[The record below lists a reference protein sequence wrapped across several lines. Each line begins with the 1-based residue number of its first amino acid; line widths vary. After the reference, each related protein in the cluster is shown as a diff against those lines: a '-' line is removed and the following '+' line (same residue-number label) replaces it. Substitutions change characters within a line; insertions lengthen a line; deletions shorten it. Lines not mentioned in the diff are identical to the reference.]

1 MVILMKDSTSLS
13 NFDMSKLSA
22 LKDAGGVNLIPM
34 TTILSILASDKELA
48 DEGRFFG
55 KYYELLPHINFI
67 KAADY
72 ACMNNYSFFCRFSNF
87 DSKLNELSDLY
98 PTAKKLSDVVKAA
111 IRNTTKFARARADER
126 GIDIPILYDSNTGI
140 EYADI
145 SVLDEFKNPQ
155 NRLESDILL
164 PTVKSS
170 KVKLSATFDRLDKAL
185 AEADVKF
192 DTRNHKLFYTDSI
205 TNERKVIDSF
215 SASEFSSFLRLV
227 FRTSTYFG
235 IKQMLQTSDEAKK
248 YVERMLSSEDFIA
261 NYAASNIIQFLDCY
275 VERGHFKPGIS
286 PQIPR
291 FYINRK
297 VYETVKSGKT
307 QTQCEEMDDLIAHLC
322 RYDEATIKA
331 FKSRFSTFL
340 MNDSDLK
347 SGYEVTANVLFG
359 ASGGNGKSLFVECL
373 QRAVGDENVG
383 TSTFSGFDNSN
394 YELPEMC
401 NSLIVVDGDIKD
413 AQLSGD
419 MSGAFKLFVFGQN
432 LSTRDIFHSASTF
445 RPCTMLVG
453 CTNHMLS
460 AADKSGGFARRFSI
474 FGQPQKLLTPT
485 SNRDTQWIDN
495 VKSDQAAQYLIELLV
510 LAHIKDME
518 SGHLVESSDAMTVA
532 NGLFAN
538 ANDSAQM
545 YVEEVGM
552 SEVILKPVRAV
563 KQQYESWCELNNVQ
577 PLKNKFQ
584 SSMSSKFNLVNASV
598 VKDKVNLDESDLML
612 NGFGPNIKMIR
623 CWKHNH
629 RLVNDKY
636 RARFE
641 ENASAVESIDLVKD
655 DKELVKLV
663 VDAILEDAKS
673 SLISKEEIVSLVSLV
688 FDFRENHPRLET
700 IMKAVI
706 NHFDETYLS
715 SETKVK
721 YLNKDV
727 LARLTRFAK
736 YDASLKHSLSKRLYG
751 VTVYDLSSKTD

>member
-1 MVILMKDSTSLS
+1 MKDDYMLS
-13 NFDMSKLSA
+13 NFDLSKLTA
-22 LKDAGGVNLIPM
+22 LKDAGGVNIYPM
-34 TTILSILASDKELA
+34 TIVLSILANDKELV

-55 KYYELLPHINFI
+55 KYYELLPHINFL

-72 ACMNNYSFFCRFSNF
+72 ACMNNYSFFCRFKNL
-87 DSKLNELSDLY
+87 DSKVNELSDLY
-98 PTAKKLSDVVKAA
+98 PTAKKLDDVVKAA
-111 IRNTTKFARARADER
+111 IRNTTKFARARAEER
-126 GIDIPILYDSNTGI
+126 GIEIPILYDSDTGI
-140 EYADI
+140 EYADL
-145 SVLDEFKNPQ
+145 SVLEEFKNPQ
-155 NRLESDILL
+155 NRLESDITL
-164 PTVKSS
+164 PSSKSS
-170 KVKLSATFDRLDKAL
+170 KSKLQETFDRLDSAL
-185 AEADVKF
+185 MEADVKF
-192 DTRNHKLFYTDSI
+192 DTRNLKLFYTDSI
-205 TNERKVIDSF
+205 TNERKVIDNF
-215 SASEFSSFLRLV
+215 NVTEFSSFLRLV

-235 IKQMLQTSDEAKK
+235 MKQMLTNNKEAKK
-248 YVERMLSSEDFIA
+248 YVEQMLKSDKFIA
-261 NYAASNIIQFLDCY
+261 NYASSNVIQFLDCY
-275 VERGHFKPGIS
+275 VEHGHFKPGIS

-307 QTQCEEMDDLIAHLC
+307 QTQCDEMDDLIAHLC
-322 RYDEATIKA
+322 RYDEATIES

-347 SGYEVTANVLFG
+347 SGYEVTANILFG

-394 YELPEMC
+394 YELPSMC

-413 AQLSGD
+413 AQLSGE
-419 MSGAFKLFVFGQN
+419 MSGAFKLFVFGQD
-432 LSTRDIFHSASTF
+432 LSTRDIFHGASTF

-485 SNRDTQWIDN
+485 SNRDAQWIES
-495 VKSDQAAQYLIELLV
+495 VKSDRAAQYLIELLA

-518 SGHLVESSDAMTVA
+518 SGHLVESSDSMTIA

-563 KQQYESWCELNNVQ
+563 KRQYEEWCEMNNVQ

-584 SSMSSKFNLVNASV
+584 SSMSSKFNLVNASI
-598 VKDKVNLDESDLML
+598 VKDKVNLDESDLMS

-629 RLVNDKY
+629 KLVNDKY

-641 ENASAVESIDLVKD
+641 ENSSVVESIDLVKD
-655 DKELVKLV
+655 DEELVKLIV
-663 VDAILEDAKS
+663 EAILEDVRS
-673 SLISKEEIVSLVSLV
+673 SLIAKEEIVSYVSLV
-688 FDFRENHPRLET
+688 FDFRENHPRLAT
-700 IMKAVI
+700 IMPAVLK
-706 NHFDETYLS
+706 HFNESYAS
-715 SETKVK
+715 SATKVK

-727 LARLTRFAK
+727 LNRLMKFAK
-736 YDASLKHSLSKRLYG
+736 YDASLKHSLSKRLYEI
-751 VTVYDLSSKTD
+751 TVYDLSSKKD

>member
-1 MVILMKDSTSLS
+1 MKDDYMLS
-13 NFDMSKLSA
+13 NFDLSKLTA
-22 LKDAGGVNLIPM
+22 LKDAGGVNIYPM
-34 TTILSILASDKELA
+34 TIVLSILANDKELV

-55 KYYELLPHINFI
+55 KYYELLPHINFL

-72 ACMNNYSFFCRFSNF
+72 ACMNNYSFFCRFKNL
-87 DSKLNELSDLY
+87 DSKVNELSDLY
-98 PTAKKLSDVVKAA
+98 PTAKKLDDVVKAA
-111 IRNTTKFARARADER
+111 IRNTTKFARARAEER
-126 GIDIPILYDSNTGI
+126 GIEIPILYDSDTGI
-140 EYADI
+140 EYADL
-145 SVLDEFKNPQ
+145 SVLEEFKNPQ
-155 NRLESDILL
+155 NRLESDITL
-164 PTVKSS
+164 PSSKSS
-170 KVKLSATFDRLDKAL
+170 KSKLQETFDRLDSAL
-185 AEADVKF
+185 MEADVKF
-192 DTRNHKLFYTDSI
+192 DTRNLKLFYTDSI
-205 TNERKVIDSF
+205 TNERKVIDNF
-215 SASEFSSFLRLV
+215 NVTEFSSFLRLV

-235 IKQMLQTSDEAKK
+235 MKQMLTNNKEAKK
-248 YVERMLSSEDFIA
+248 YVEQMLKSDKFIA
-261 NYAASNIIQFLDCY
+261 NYASSNVIQFLDCY
-275 VERGHFKPGIS
+275 VEHGHFKPGIS

-307 QTQCEEMDDLIAHLC
+307 QTQCDEMDDLIAHLC
-322 RYDEATIKA
+322 RYDEATIES

-347 SGYEVTANVLFG
+347 SGYEVTANILFG

-394 YELPEMC
+394 YELPSMC

-413 AQLSGD
+413 AQLSGE
-419 MSGAFKLFVFGQN
+419 MSGAFKLFVFGQD
-432 LSTRDIFHSASTF
+432 LSTRDIFHGASTF

-485 SNRDTQWIDN
+485 SNRDTQWIES
-495 VKSDQAAQYLIELLV
+495 VKSDRAAQYLIELLV

-518 SGHLVESSDAMTVA
+518 SGHLVESSDSMTVA

-552 SEVILKPVRAV
+552 SEVILKPVRSV
-563 KQQYESWCELNNVQ
+563 KRQYEEWCEMNNVQ

-584 SSMSSKFNLVNASV
+584 SSMSSKFNLVNASI
-598 VKDKVNLDESDLML
+598 VKDKVNLDESDLMS

-629 RLVNDKY
+629 KLVNDKY

-641 ENASAVESIDLVKD
+641 ENASVVESIDLVKD
-655 DKELVKLV
+655 DEELVKLIV
-663 VDAILEDAKS
+663 EAILEDVRS
-673 SLISKEEIVSLVSLV
+673 SLIAKEEIVSYVSLV
-688 FDFRENHPRLET
+688 FDFRENHPRLAT
-700 IMKAVI
+700 IMPAVLK
-706 NHFDETYLS
+706 HFNESYAS
-715 SETKVK
+715 SATKVK

-727 LARLTRFAK
+727 LNRLMKFAK
-736 YDASLKHSLSKRLYG
+736 YDASLKHSLSKRLYEI
-751 VTVYDLSSKTD
+751 TVYDLSSKKD

>member
-1 MVILMKDSTSLS
+1 MKDDYMLS
-13 NFDMSKLSA
+13 NFDLSKLTA
-22 LKDAGGVNLIPM
+22 LKDAGGVNIYPM
-34 TTILSILASDKELA
+34 TIVLSILANDKELV

-55 KYYELLPHINFI
+55 KYYELLPHINFL

-72 ACMNNYSFFCRFSNF
+72 VCMNNYSFFCRFKNL
-87 DSKLNELSDLY
+87 DSKVNELSDLY
-98 PTAKKLSDVVKAA
+98 PTAKKLDDVVKAA
-111 IRNTTKFARARADER
+111 IRNTTKFARARAEER
-126 GIDIPILYDSNTGI
+126 GIEIPILYDSDTGI
-140 EYADI
+140 EYADL
-145 SVLDEFKNPQ
+145 SVLEEFKNPQ
-155 NRLESDILL
+155 NRLESDITL
-164 PTVKSS
+164 PSSKSS
-170 KVKLSATFDRLDKAL
+170 KSKLQETFDRLDSAL
-185 AEADVKF
+185 MEADVKF
-192 DTRNHKLFYTDSI
+192 DTRNLKLFYTDSI
-205 TNERKVIDSF
+205 TNERKVIDNF
-215 SASEFSSFLRLV
+215 NVTEFSSFLRLV

-235 IKQMLQTSDEAKK
+235 MKQMLTNNKEAKK
-248 YVERMLSSEDFIA
+248 YVEQMLKSDKFIA
-261 NYAASNIIQFLDCY
+261 NYASSNVIQFLDCY
-275 VERGHFKPGIS
+275 VEHGHFKPGIS

-307 QTQCEEMDDLIAHLC
+307 QTQCDEMDDLIAHLC
-322 RYDEATIKA
+322 RYDEATIES

-347 SGYEVTANVLFG
+347 SGYEVTANILFG

-394 YELPEMC
+394 YELPSMC

-413 AQLSGD
+413 AQLSGE
-419 MSGAFKLFVFGQN
+419 MSGAFKLFVFGQD
-432 LSTRDIFHSASTF
+432 LSTRDIFHGASTF

-485 SNRDTQWIDN
+485 SNRDTQWIES
-495 VKSDQAAQYLIELLV
+495 VKSDRAAQYLIELLV

-518 SGHLVESSDAMTVA
+518 SGHLVESSDSMTVA

-552 SEVILKPVRAV
+552 SEVILKPVRSV
-563 KQQYESWCELNNVQ
+563 KRQYEEWCEMNNVQ

-584 SSMSSKFNLVNASV
+584 SSMSSKFNLVNASI
-598 VKDKVNLDESDLML
+598 VKDKVNLDESDLMS

-629 RLVNDKY
+629 KLVNDKY

-641 ENASAVESIDLVKD
+641 ENASVVESIDLVKD
-655 DKELVKLV
+655 DEELVKLIV
-663 VDAILEDAKS
+663 EAILEDVRS
-673 SLISKEEIVSLVSLV
+673 SLIAKEEIVSYVSLV
-688 FDFRENHPRLET
+688 FDFRENHPRLAT
-700 IMKAVI
+700 IMPAVLK
-706 NHFDETYLS
+706 HFNESYAS
-715 SETKVK
+715 SATKVK

-727 LARLTRFAK
+727 LNRLMKFAK
-736 YDASLKHSLSKRLYG
+736 YDASLKHSLSKRLYEI
-751 VTVYDLSSKTD
+751 TVYDLSSKKD

>member
-1 MVILMKDSTSLS
+1 MKDDYMLS
-13 NFDMSKLSA
+13 NFDLSKLTA
-22 LKDAGGVNLIPM
+22 LKDAGGVNIYPM
-34 TTILSILASDKELA
+34 TIVLSILANDKDLA

-55 KYYELLPHINFI
+55 KYYELLPHINFL

-72 ACMNNYSFFCRFSNF
+72 ACMNNYSFFCRFKNL
-87 DSKLNELSDLY
+87 DSKVNELSDLY
-98 PTAKKLSDVVKAA
+98 PTAKKLDDVVKAA
-111 IRNTTKFARARADER
+111 IRNTTKFARARAEER
-126 GIDIPILYDSNTGI
+126 GIEIPILYDSDTGI
-140 EYADI
+140 EYADL
-145 SVLDEFKNPQ
+145 SVLEEFKNPQ
-155 NRLESDILL
+155 NRLESDITL
-164 PTVKSS
+164 PSSKSS
-170 KVKLSATFDRLDKAL
+170 KSKLQETFDRLDSAL
-185 AEADVKF
+185 MEADVKF
-192 DTRNHKLFYTDSI
+192 DTRNLKLFYTDSI
-205 TNERKVIDSF
+205 TNERKVIDNF
-215 SASEFSSFLRLV
+215 NVTEFSSFLRLV

-235 IKQMLQTSDEAKK
+235 MKQMLTNNKEAKK
-248 YVERMLSSEDFIA
+248 YVEQMLKSDKFIA
-261 NYAASNIIQFLDCY
+261 NYASSNVIQFLDCY
-275 VERGHFKPGIS
+275 VEHGHFKPGIS

-307 QTQCEEMDDLIAHLC
+307 QTQCGEMDDLIAHLC
-322 RYDEATIKA
+322 RYDEATIES

-347 SGYEVTANVLFG
+347 SGYEVTANILFG

-394 YELPEMC
+394 YELPSMC

-413 AQLSGD
+413 AQLSGE
-419 MSGAFKLFVFGQN
+419 MSGAFKLFVFGQD
-432 LSTRDIFHSASTF
+432 LSTRDIFHGASTF

-485 SNRDTQWIDN
+485 SNRDTQWIES
-495 VKSDQAAQYLIELLV
+495 VKSDRAAQYLIELLV

-518 SGHLVESSDAMTVA
+518 SGHLVESSDSMTVA

-563 KQQYESWCELNNVQ
+563 KRQYEEWCEMNNVQ

-584 SSMSSKFNLVNASV
+584 SSMSSKFNLVNASI
-598 VKDKVNLDESDLML
+598 VKDKVNLDESDLMS

-629 RLVNDKY
+629 KLVNDKY

-641 ENASAVESIDLVKD
+641 ENASVVESIDLVKD
-655 DKELVKLV
+655 DEELVKLIV
-663 VDAILEDAKS
+663 EAILEDVRS
-673 SLISKEEIVSLVSLV
+673 SLIAKEEIVSYVSLV
-688 FDFRENHPRLET
+688 FDFRENHPRLAT
-700 IMKAVI
+700 IMPAVLK
-706 NHFDETYLS
+706 HFNESYAS
-715 SETKVK
+715 SATKVK

-727 LARLTRFAK
+727 LNRLMKFAK
-736 YDASLKHSLSKRLYG
+736 YDASLKHSLSKRLYEI
-751 VTVYDLSSKTD
+751 TVYDLSSKKD

>member
-1 MVILMKDSTSLS
+1 MKDDYMLS
-13 NFDMSKLSA
+13 NFDLSKLTA
-22 LKDAGGVNLIPM
+22 LKDAGGVNIYPM
-34 TTILSILASDKELA
+34 TIVLSILANDKDLA

-55 KYYELLPHINFI
+55 KYYELLPHINFL

-72 ACMNNYSFFCRFSNF
+72 ACMNNYSFFCRFKNL
-87 DSKLNELSDLY
+87 DSKVNELSDLY
-98 PTAKKLSDVVKAA
+98 PTAKKLDDVVKAA
-111 IRNTTKFARARADER
+111 IRNTTKFARARAEER
-126 GIDIPILYDSNTGI
+126 GIEIPILYDSDTGI
-140 EYADI
+140 EYADL
-145 SVLDEFKNPQ
+145 SVLEEFKNPQ
-155 NRLESDILL
+155 NRLESDITL
-164 PTVKSS
+164 PSSKSS
-170 KVKLSATFDRLDKAL
+170 KSKLQETFDRLDSAL
-185 AEADVKF
+185 MEADVKF
-192 DTRNHKLFYTDSI
+192 DTRNLKLFYTDSI
-205 TNERKVIDSF
+205 TNERKVIDNF
-215 SASEFSSFLRLV
+215 NVTEFSSFLRLV

-235 IKQMLQTSDEAKK
+235 MKQMLTNNKEAKK
-248 YVERMLSSEDFIA
+248 YVEQMLKSDKFIA
-261 NYAASNIIQFLDCY
+261 NYASSNVIQFLDCY
-275 VERGHFKPGIS
+275 VEHGHFKPGIS

-307 QTQCEEMDDLIAHLC
+307 QTQCDEMDDLIAHLC
-322 RYDEATIKA
+322 RYDEATIKS

-347 SGYEVTANVLFG
+347 SGYEVTANILFG

-394 YELPEMC
+394 YELPAMC

-413 AQLSGD
+413 AQLSGE
-419 MSGAFKLFVFGQN
+419 MSGAFKLFVFGQD
-432 LSTRDIFHSASTF
+432 LSTRDIFHGASTF

-485 SNRDTQWIDN
+485 SNRDTQWIES
-495 VKSDQAAQYLIELLV
+495 VKSDRAAQYLIELLV

-518 SGHLVESSDAMTVA
+518 SGHLVESSDSMTVA

-552 SEVILKPVRAV
+552 SEVILKPVRSV
-563 KQQYESWCELNNVQ
+563 KRQYEEWCEMNNVQ

-584 SSMSSKFNLVNASV
+584 SSMSSKFNLVNASI
-598 VKDKVNLDESDLML
+598 VKDKVNLDESDLMS

-629 RLVNDKY
+629 KLVNDKY

-641 ENASAVESIDLVKD
+641 ENASIVESIDLVKD
-655 DKELVKLV
+655 DEELVKLIV
-663 VDAILEDAKS
+663 EAILEDVRS
-673 SLISKEEIVSLVSLV
+673 SLIAREEIVSYVSLV
-688 FDFRENHPRLET
+688 FDFRENHPRLAT
-700 IMKAVI
+700 ILPAVLKRF
-706 NHFDETYLS
+706 NESYAS
-715 SETKVK
+715 SATKVK
-721 YLNKDV
+721 YLNKD
-727 LARLTRFAK
+727 LLNRLMKFAK
-736 YDASLKHSLSKRLYG
+736 YDASLKHSLSKRLYEI
-751 VTVYDLSSKTD
+751 TVYDLSSKKD

>member
-1 MVILMKDSTSLS
+1 MKDDYMLS
-13 NFDMSKLSA
+13 NFDLSKLTA
-22 LKDAGGVNLIPM
+22 LKDAGGVNIYPM
-34 TTILSILASDKELA
+34 TIVLSILANDKELV

-55 KYYELLPHINFI
+55 KYYELLPHINFL

-72 ACMNNYSFFCRFSNF
+72 VCMNNYSFFCRFKNL
-87 DSKLNELSDLY
+87 DSKVNELSDLY
-98 PTAKKLSDVVKAA
+98 PTAKKLDDVVKAA
-111 IRNTTKFARARADER
+111 IRNTTKFARARAEER
-126 GIDIPILYDSNTGI
+126 GIEIPILYDSDTGI
-140 EYADI
+140 EYADL
-145 SVLDEFKNPQ
+145 SVLEEFKNPQ
-155 NRLESDILL
+155 NRLESDITL
-164 PTVKSS
+164 PSSKSS
-170 KVKLSATFDRLDKAL
+170 KSKLQETFDRLDSAL
-185 AEADVKF
+185 MEADVKF
-192 DTRNHKLFYTDSI
+192 DTRNLKLFYTDSI
-205 TNERKVIDSF
+205 TNERKVIDNF
-215 SASEFSSFLRLV
+215 NVTEFSSFLRLV

-235 IKQMLQTSDEAKK
+235 MKQMLTNNKEAKK
-248 YVERMLSSEDFIA
+248 YVEQMLKSDKFIA
-261 NYAASNIIQFLDCY
+261 NYASSNVIQFLDCY
-275 VERGHFKPGIS
+275 VEHGHFKPGIS

-307 QTQCEEMDDLIAHLC
+307 QTQCDEMDDLIAHLC
-322 RYDEATIKA
+322 RYDEATIES

-347 SGYEVTANVLFG
+347 SGYEVTANILFG

-394 YELPEMC
+394 YELPSMC
-401 NSLIVVDGDIKD
+401 NSLIIVDGDIKD
-413 AQLSGD
+413 AQLSGE
-419 MSGAFKLFVFGQN
+419 MSGAFKLFVFGQD
-432 LSTRDIFHSASTF
+432 LSTRDIFHGASTF

-485 SNRDTQWIDN
+485 SNRDTQWIES
-495 VKSDQAAQYLIELLV
+495 VKSDRAAQYLIELLV

-518 SGHLVESSDAMTVA
+518 SGHLVESSDSMTVA

-552 SEVILKPVRAV
+552 SEVILKPVRSV
-563 KQQYESWCELNNVQ
+563 KRQYEEWCEMNNVQ

-584 SSMSSKFNLVNASV
+584 SSMSSKFNLVNASI
-598 VKDKVNLDESDLML
+598 VKDKVNLDESDLMS

-629 RLVNDKY
+629 KLVNDKY
-636 RARFE
+636 RTRFE
-641 ENASAVESIDLVKD
+641 KNASVVESIDLVKD
-655 DKELVKLV
+655 DEELVKLIV
-663 VDAILEDAKS
+663 EAILEDVRS
-673 SLISKEEIVSLVSLV
+673 SLIAKEEIVSYVSLV
-688 FDFRENHPRLET
+688 FDFRENHPRLAT
-700 IMKAVI
+700 IMPAVLK
-706 NHFDETYLS
+706 HFNESYAS
-715 SETKVK
+715 STTKVK

-727 LARLTRFAK
+727 LNRLMKFAK
-736 YDASLKHSLSKRLYG
+736 YDASLKHSLSKRLHEI
-751 VTVYDLSSKTD
+751 TVYDLSSKKD

>member
-1 MVILMKDSTSLS
+1 MKDDYMLS
-13 NFDMSKLSA
+13 NFDLSKLTA
-22 LKDAGGVNLIPM
+22 LKDAGGVNIYPM
-34 TTILSILASDKELA
+34 TIVLSILANDKDLA

-55 KYYELLPHINFI
+55 KYYELLPHINFL

-72 ACMNNYSFFCRFSNF
+72 ACMNNYSFFCRFKNL
-87 DSKLNELSDLY
+87 DSKVNELSDLY
-98 PTAKKLSDVVKAA
+98 PTAKKLDDVVKAA
-111 IRNTTKFARARADER
+111 IRNTTKFARARAEER
-126 GIDIPILYDSNTGI
+126 GIEIPILYDSDTGI
-140 EYADI
+140 EYADL
-145 SVLDEFKNPQ
+145 SVLEEFKNPQ
-155 NRLESDILL
+155 NRLESDITL
-164 PTVKSS
+164 PSSKSS
-170 KVKLSATFDRLDKAL
+170 KSKLQETFDRLDSAL
-185 AEADVKF
+185 MEADVKF
-192 DTRNHKLFYTDSI
+192 DTRNLKLFYTDSI
-205 TNERKVIDSF
+205 TNERKVIDNF
-215 SASEFSSFLRLV
+215 NVTEFSSFLRLV

-235 IKQMLQTSDEAKK
+235 MKQMLTNNKEAKK
-248 YVERMLSSEDFIA
+248 YVEQMLKSDKFIA
-261 NYAASNIIQFLDCY
+261 NYASSNVIQFLDCY
-275 VERGHFKPGIS
+275 VEHGHFKPGIS
-286 PQIPR
+286 SQIPR

-307 QTQCEEMDDLIAHLC
+307 QTQCDEMDDLIAHLC
-322 RYDEATIKA
+322 RYDEATIKS

-347 SGYEVTANVLFG
+347 SGYEVTANILFG

-394 YELPEMC
+394 YELPAMC

-413 AQLSGD
+413 AQLSGE
-419 MSGAFKLFVFGQN
+419 MSGAFKLFVFGQD
-432 LSTRDIFHSASTF
+432 LSTRDIFHGASTF

-485 SNRDTQWIDN
+485 SNRDTRWIES
-495 VKSDQAAQYLIELLV
+495 VKSDRAAQYLIELLV

-518 SGHLVESSDAMTVA
+518 SGHLVESSDSMTVA

-563 KQQYESWCELNNVQ
+563 KRQYEEWCEMNNVQ

-584 SSMSSKFNLVNASV
+584 SSMSSKFNLVNASI
-598 VKDKVNLDESDLML
+598 VKDKVNLDESDLMS

-629 RLVNDKY
+629 KLVNDKY

-641 ENASAVESIDLVKD
+641 ENASVVESIDLVKD
-655 DKELVKLV
+655 DEELVKLIV
-663 VDAILEDAKS
+663 EAILEDVRS
-673 SLISKEEIVSLVSLV
+673 SLIAKEEIVSYVSLV
-688 FDFRENHPRLET
+688 FDFRENHPRLAT
-700 IMKAVI
+700 IMPAVLK
-706 NHFDETYLS
+706 HFNESYAS
-715 SETKVK
+715 SATKVK

-727 LARLTRFAK
+727 LNRLMKFAK
-736 YDASLKHSLSKRLYG
+736 YDASLKHSLSKRLYEI
-751 VTVYDLSSKTD
+751 TVYDLSSKKD

>member
-1 MVILMKDSTSLS
+1 MKDDYMLS
-13 NFDMSKLSA
+13 NFDLSKLTA
-22 LKDAGGVNLIPM
+22 LKDAGGVNIYPM
-34 TTILSILASDKELA
+34 TIVLSILANDKELV

-55 KYYELLPHINFI
+55 KYYELLPHINFL

-72 ACMNNYSFFCRFSNF
+72 ACMNNYSFFCRFKNL
-87 DSKLNELSDLY
+87 DSKVNELSDLY
-98 PTAKKLSDVVKAA
+98 PTAKKLDDVVKAA
-111 IRNTTKFARARADER
+111 IRNTTKFARARAEER
-126 GIDIPILYDSNTGI
+126 GIEIPILYDSDTGI
-140 EYADI
+140 EYADL
-145 SVLDEFKNPQ
+145 SVLEEFKNPQ
-155 NRLESDILL
+155 NRLESDITL
-164 PTVKSS
+164 PSSKSS
-170 KVKLSATFDRLDKAL
+170 KSKLQETFDRLDSAL
-185 AEADVKF
+185 MEADVKF
-192 DTRNHKLFYTDSI
+192 DTRNLKLFYTDSI
-205 TNERKVIDSF
+205 TNERKVIDNF
-215 SASEFSSFLRLV
+215 NVTEFSSFLRLV

-235 IKQMLQTSDEAKK
+235 MKQMLTNNKEAKK
-248 YVERMLSSEDFIA
+248 YVEQMLKSDKFIA
-261 NYAASNIIQFLDCY
+261 NYASSNVIQFLDCY
-275 VERGHFKPGIS
+275 VEHGHFKPGIS

-307 QTQCEEMDDLIAHLC
+307 QTQCGEMDDLIAHLC
-322 RYDEATIKA
+322 RYDEATIES

-347 SGYEVTANVLFG
+347 SGYEVTANILFG

-394 YELPEMC
+394 YELPSMC

-413 AQLSGD
+413 AQLSGE
-419 MSGAFKLFVFGQN
+419 MSGAFKLFVFGQD
-432 LSTRDIFHSASTF
+432 LSTRDIFHGASTF

-485 SNRDTQWIDN
+485 SNRDTQWIES
-495 VKSDQAAQYLIELLV
+495 VKSDRAAQYLIELLV

-518 SGHLVESSDAMTVA
+518 SGHLVESSDSMTVA

-552 SEVILKPVRAV
+552 SEVILKPVRSV
-563 KQQYESWCELNNVQ
+563 KRQYEEWCEMNNVQ

-584 SSMSSKFNLVNASV
+584 SSMSSKFNLVNASI
-598 VKDKVNLDESDLML
+598 VKDKVNLDESDLMS

-629 RLVNDKY
+629 KLVNDKY

-641 ENASAVESIDLVKD
+641 ENASVVESIDLVKD
-655 DKELVKLV
+655 DEELVKLIV
-663 VDAILEDAKS
+663 EAILEDVRS
-673 SLISKEEIVSLVSLV
+673 SLIAKEEIVSYVSLV
-688 FDFRENHPRLET
+688 FDFRENHPRLAT
-700 IMKAVI
+700 IMPAILK
-706 NHFDETYLS
+706 HFNESYAS
-715 SETKVK
+715 SATKVK

-727 LARLTRFAK
+727 LNRLMKFAK
-736 YDASLKHSLSKRLYG
+736 YDASLKHSLSKRLYEI
-751 VTVYDLSSKTD
+751 TVYDLSSKKD

>member
-1 MVILMKDSTSLS
+1 MKDDYMLS
-13 NFDMSKLSA
+13 NFDLSKLTA
-22 LKDAGGVNLIPM
+22 LKDARGVNIYPM
-34 TTILSILASDKELA
+34 TIVLSILANDKDLA

-55 KYYELLPHINFI
+55 KYYELLPHINFL

-72 ACMNNYSFFCRFSNF
+72 ACMNNYSFFCRFKNL
-87 DSKLNELSDLY
+87 DSKVNELSDLY
-98 PTAKKLSDVVKAA
+98 PTAKKLDDVVKAA
-111 IRNTTKFARARADER
+111 IRNTTKFARARAEER
-126 GIDIPILYDSNTGI
+126 GIEIPILYDSDTGI
-140 EYADI
+140 EYADL
-145 SVLDEFKNPQ
+145 SVLEEFKNPQ
-155 NRLESDILL
+155 NRLESDITL
-164 PTVKSS
+164 PSSKSS
-170 KVKLSATFDRLDKAL
+170 KSKLQETFDRLDSAL
-185 AEADVKF
+185 MEADVKF
-192 DTRNHKLFYTDSI
+192 DTRNLKLFYTDSI
-205 TNERKVIDSF
+205 TNERKVIDNF
-215 SASEFSSFLRLV
+215 NVTEFSSFLRLV

-235 IKQMLQTSDEAKK
+235 MKQMLTNNKEAKK
-248 YVERMLSSEDFIA
+248 YVEQMLKSDKFIA
-261 NYAASNIIQFLDCY
+261 NYASSNVIQFLDCY
-275 VERGHFKPGIS
+275 VEHGHFKPGIS

-307 QTQCEEMDDLIAHLC
+307 QTQCDEMDDLIAHLC
-322 RYDEATIKA
+322 RYDEATIES

-347 SGYEVTANVLFG
+347 SGYEVTANILFG

-394 YELPEMC
+394 YELPAMC

-413 AQLSGD
+413 AQLSGE
-419 MSGAFKLFVFGQN
+419 MSGAFKLFVFGQD
-432 LSTRDIFHSASTF
+432 LSTRDIFHGASTF

-485 SNRDTQWIDN
+485 SNRDTQWIES
-495 VKSDQAAQYLIELLV
+495 VKSDRAAQYLIELLV

-518 SGHLVESSDAMTVA
+518 SGHLVESSDSMTVA

-563 KQQYESWCELNNVQ
+563 KRQYEEWCEMNNVQ

-584 SSMSSKFNLVNASV
+584 SSMSSKFNLVNASI
-598 VKDKVNLDESDLML
+598 VKDKVNLDESDLMS

-629 RLVNDKY
+629 KLVNDKY

-641 ENASAVESIDLVKD
+641 ENASVVESIDLVKD
-655 DKELVKLV
+655 DEELVKLIV
-663 VDAILEDAKS
+663 EAILEDVRS
-673 SLISKEEIVSLVSLV
+673 SLIAKEEIVSYVSLV
-688 FDFRENHPRLET
+688 FDFRENHPRLAT
-700 IMKAVI
+700 IMPAVLK
-706 NHFDETYLS
+706 HFNESYAS
-715 SETKVK
+715 SATKVK

-727 LARLTRFAK
+727 LNRLMKFAK
-736 YDASLKHSLSKRLYG
+736 YDASLKHSLSKRLYEI
-751 VTVYDLSSKTD
+751 TVYDLSSKKD

>member
-1 MVILMKDSTSLS
+1 MKDDYMLS
-13 NFDMSKLSA
+13 NFDLSKLTA
-22 LKDAGGVNLIPM
+22 LKDAGGVNIYPM
-34 TTILSILASDKELA
+34 TIVLSILANDKELV

-55 KYYELLPHINFI
+55 KYYELLPHINFL

-72 ACMNNYSFFCRFSNF
+72 ACMNNYSFFCRFKNL
-87 DSKLNELSDLY
+87 DSKVNELSDLY
-98 PTAKKLSDVVKAA
+98 PTAKKLDDVVKAA
-111 IRNTTKFARARADER
+111 IRNTTKFARARAEER
-126 GIDIPILYDSNTGI
+126 GIEIPILYDSDTGI
-140 EYADI
+140 EYADL
-145 SVLDEFKNPQ
+145 SVLEEFKNPQ
-155 NRLESDILL
+155 NRLESDITL
-164 PTVKSS
+164 PSSKSS
-170 KVKLSATFDRLDKAL
+170 KSKLQETFDRLDSAL
-185 AEADVKF
+185 MEADVKF
-192 DTRNHKLFYTDSI
+192 DTRNLKLFYTDSI
-205 TNERKVIDSF
+205 TNERKVIDNF
-215 SASEFSSFLRLV
+215 NVTEFSSFLRLV

-235 IKQMLQTSDEAKK
+235 MKQMLTNNKEAKK
-248 YVERMLSSEDFIA
+248 YVEQMLKSDKFIA
-261 NYAASNIIQFLDCY
+261 NYASSNVIQFLDCY
-275 VERGHFKPGIS
+275 VEHGHFKPGIS

-307 QTQCEEMDDLIAHLC
+307 QTQCDEMDDLIAHLC
-322 RYDEATIKA
+322 RYDEATIES

-347 SGYEVTANVLFG
+347 SGYEVTANILFG

-394 YELPEMC
+394 YELPSMC

-413 AQLSGD
+413 AQLSGE
-419 MSGAFKLFVFGQN
+419 MSGAFKLFVFGQD
-432 LSTRDIFHSASTF
+432 LSTRDIFHGASTF

-485 SNRDTQWIDN
+485 SNRCAQWIES
-495 VKSDQAAQYLIELLV
+495 VKSDRAAQYLIELLV

-518 SGHLVESSDAMTVA
+518 SGHLVESSDSMTVA

-552 SEVILKPVRAV
+552 SEVILKPVRSV
-563 KQQYESWCELNNVQ
+563 KRQYEEWCEMNNVQ

-584 SSMSSKFNLVNASV
+584 SSMSSKFNLVNASI
-598 VKDKVNLDESDLML
+598 VKDKVNLDESDLMS

-629 RLVNDKY
+629 KLVNDKY

-641 ENASAVESIDLVKD
+641 ENASVVESIDLVKD
-655 DKELVKLV
+655 DEELVKLIV
-663 VDAILEDAKS
+663 EAILEDVRS
-673 SLISKEEIVSLVSLV
+673 SLIAKEEIVSYVSLV
-688 FDFRENHPRLET
+688 FDFRENHPRLAT
-700 IMKAVI
+700 IMPAVLK
-706 NHFDETYLS
+706 HFNESYAS
-715 SETKVK
+715 SATKVK

-727 LARLTRFAK
+727 LNRLMKFAK
-736 YDASLKHSLSKRLYG
+736 YDASLKHSLSKRLYEI
-751 VTVYDLSSKTD
+751 TVYDLSSKKD

>member
-1 MVILMKDSTSLS
+1 MKDDYMLS
-13 NFDMSKLSA
+13 NFDLSKLTA
-22 LKDAGGVNLIPM
+22 LKDAGGVNIYPM
-34 TTILSILASDKELA
+34 TIVLSILANDKDLA

-55 KYYELLPHINFI
+55 KYYELLPHINFL

-72 ACMNNYSFFCRFSNF
+72 ACMNNYSFFCRFKNL
-87 DSKLNELSDLY
+87 DSKVNELSDLY
-98 PTAKKLSDVVKAA
+98 PTAKKLDDVVKAA
-111 IRNTTKFARARADER
+111 IRNTTKFARARAEER
-126 GIDIPILYDSNTGI
+126 GIEIPILYDSDTGI
-140 EYADI
+140 EYADL
-145 SVLDEFKNPQ
+145 SVLEEFKNPQ
-155 NRLESDILL
+155 NRLESDITL
-164 PTVKSS
+164 PSSKSS
-170 KVKLSATFDRLDKAL
+170 KSKLQETFDRLDSAL
-185 AEADVKF
+185 MEADVKF
-192 DTRNHKLFYTDSI
+192 DTRNLKLFYTDSI
-205 TNERKVIDSF
+205 TNERKVIDNF
-215 SASEFSSFLRLV
+215 NVTEFSSFLRLV

-235 IKQMLQTSDEAKK
+235 MKQMLTNNKEAKK
-248 YVERMLSSEDFIA
+248 YVEQMLKSDKFIA
-261 NYAASNIIQFLDCY
+261 NYASSNVIQFLDCY
-275 VERGHFKPGIS
+275 VEHGHFKPGIS

-307 QTQCEEMDDLIAHLC
+307 QTQCDEMDDLIAYLC
-322 RYDEATIKA
+322 RYDEATIKS

-347 SGYEVTANVLFG
+347 SGYEVTANILFG

-394 YELPEMC
+394 YELPAMC

-413 AQLSGD
+413 AQLSGE
-419 MSGAFKLFVFGQN
+419 MSGAFKLFVFGQD
-432 LSTRDIFHSASTF
+432 LSTRDIFHGASTF

-485 SNRDTQWIDN
+485 SNRDTQWIES
-495 VKSDQAAQYLIELLV
+495 VKSDRAAQYLIELLV

-518 SGHLVESSDAMTVA
+518 SGHLVESSDSMTVA

-563 KQQYESWCELNNVQ
+563 KRQYEEWCEMNNVQ

-584 SSMSSKFNLVNASV
+584 SSMSSKFNLVNASI
-598 VKDKVNLDESDLML
+598 VKDKVNLDESDLMS

-629 RLVNDKY
+629 KLVNDKY

-641 ENASAVESIDLVKD
+641 ENASVVESIDLVKD
-655 DKELVKLV
+655 DEELVKLIV
-663 VDAILEDAKS
+663 EAILEDVRS
-673 SLISKEEIVSLVSLV
+673 SLIAKEEIVSYVSLV
-688 FDFRENHPRLET
+688 FDFRENHPRLAT
-700 IMKAVI
+700 IMPAVLK
-706 NHFDETYLS
+706 HFNESYAS
-715 SETKVK
+715 SATKVK

-727 LARLTRFAK
+727 LNRLMKFAK
-736 YDASLKHSLSKRLYG
+736 YDASLKHSLSKRLYEI
-751 VTVYDLSSKTD
+751 TVYDLSSKKD

>member
-1 MVILMKDSTSLS
+1 MKDDYMLS
-13 NFDMSKLSA
+13 NFDLSKLTA
-22 LKDAGGVNLIPM
+22 LKDAGGVNIYPM
-34 TTILSILASDKELA
+34 TIVLSILANDKDLA

-55 KYYELLPHINFI
+55 KYYELLPHINFL

-72 ACMNNYSFFCRFSNF
+72 ACMNNYSFFCRFKNL
-87 DSKLNELSDLY
+87 DSKVNELSDLY
-98 PTAKKLSDVVKAA
+98 PTAKKLDDVVKAA
-111 IRNTTKFARARADER
+111 IRNTTKFARARAEER
-126 GIDIPILYDSNTGI
+126 GIEIPILYDSDTGI
-140 EYADI
+140 EYADL
-145 SVLDEFKNPQ
+145 SVLEEFKNPQ
-155 NRLESDILL
+155 NRLESDITL
-164 PTVKSS
+164 PSSKSS
-170 KVKLSATFDRLDKAL
+170 KSKLQETFDRLDSAL
-185 AEADVKF
+185 MEADVKF
-192 DTRNHKLFYTDSI
+192 DTRNLKLFYTDSI
-205 TNERKVIDSF
+205 TNERKVIDNF
-215 SASEFSSFLRLV
+215 NVTEFSSFLRLV

-235 IKQMLQTSDEAKK
+235 MKQMLTNNKEAKK
-248 YVERMLSSEDFIA
+248 YVEQMLKSDKFIA
-261 NYAASNIIQFLDCY
+261 NYASSNVIQFLDCY
-275 VERGHFKPGIS
+275 VEHGHFKPGIS

-307 QTQCEEMDDLIAHLC
+307 QTQCDEMDDLIAHLC
-322 RYDEATIKA
+322 RYDEATIES

-347 SGYEVTANVLFG
+347 SGYEVTANILFG

-394 YELPEMC
+394 YELPSMC

-413 AQLSGD
+413 AQLSGE
-419 MSGAFKLFVFGQN
+419 MSGAFKLFVFGQD
-432 LSTRDIFHSASTF
+432 LSTRDIFHGASTF

-485 SNRDTQWIDN
+485 SNRDTQWIES
-495 VKSDQAAQYLIELLV
+495 VKSDRAAQYLIELLV

-518 SGHLVESSDAMTVA
+518 SGHLVESSDSMTVA

-552 SEVILKPVRAV
+552 SEVILKPVRSV
-563 KQQYESWCELNNVQ
+563 KRQYEEWCEMNNVQ

-584 SSMSSKFNLVNASV
+584 SSMSSKFNLVNASI
-598 VKDKVNLDESDLML
+598 VKDKVNLDESDLMS

-629 RLVNDKY
+629 KLVNDKY

-641 ENASAVESIDLVKD
+641 ENASVVESIDLVKD
-655 DKELVKLV
+655 DEELVKLIV
-663 VDAILEDAKS
+663 EAILEDVRS
-673 SLISKEEIVSLVSLV
+673 SLIAKEEIVSYVSLV
-688 FDFRENHPRLET
+688 FDFRENHPRLAT
-700 IMKAVI
+700 IMPAVLK
-706 NHFDETYLS
+706 HFNESYAS
-715 SETKVK
+715 SATKVK

-727 LARLTRFAK
+727 LNRLMKFAK
-736 YDASLKHSLSKRLYG
+736 YDASLKHSLSKRLYEI
-751 VTVYDLSSKTD
+751 TVYDLSSKKD

>member
-1 MVILMKDSTSLS
+1 MKDDYMLS
-13 NFDMSKLSA
+13 NFDLSKLTA
-22 LKDAGGVNLIPM
+22 LKDAGGVNIYPM
-34 TTILSILASDKELA
+34 TIVLSILANDKELV

-55 KYYELLPHINFI
+55 KYYELLPHINFL

-72 ACMNNYSFFCRFSNF
+72 ACMNNYSFFCRFKNL
-87 DSKLNELSDLY
+87 DSKVNELSDLY
-98 PTAKKLSDVVKAA
+98 PTAKKLDDVVKAA
-111 IRNTTKFARARADER
+111 IRNTTKFARARAEER
-126 GIDIPILYDSNTGI
+126 GIEIPILYDSDTGI
-140 EYADI
+140 EYADL
-145 SVLDEFKNPQ
+145 SVLEEFKNPQ
-155 NRLESDILL
+155 NRLESDITL
-164 PTVKSS
+164 PSSKSS
-170 KVKLSATFDRLDKAL
+170 KSKLQETFDRLDSAL
-185 AEADVKF
+185 MEADVKF
-192 DTRNHKLFYTDSI
+192 DTRNLKLFYTDSI
-205 TNERKVIDSF
+205 TNERKVIDNF
-215 SASEFSSFLRLV
+215 NVTEFSSFLRLV

-235 IKQMLQTSDEAKK
+235 MKQMLTNNKEAKK
-248 YVERMLSSEDFIA
+248 YVEQMLKSDKFIA
-261 NYAASNIIQFLDCY
+261 NYASSNVIQFLDCY
-275 VERGHFKPGIS
+275 VEHGHFKPGIS

-307 QTQCEEMDDLIAHLC
+307 QTQCGEMDDLIAHLC
-322 RYDEATIKA
+322 RYDEATIES

-347 SGYEVTANVLFG
+347 SGYEVTANILFG

-394 YELPEMC
+394 YELPSMC

-413 AQLSGD
+413 AQLSGE
-419 MSGAFKLFVFGQN
+419 MSGAFKLFVFGQD
-432 LSTRDIFHSASTF
+432 LSTRDIFHGASTF

-485 SNRDTQWIDN
+485 SNRDTQWIES
-495 VKSDQAAQYLIELLV
+495 VKSDRAAQYLIELLV

-518 SGHLVESSDAMTVA
+518 SGHLVESSDSMTVA

-552 SEVILKPVRAV
+552 SEVILKPVRSV
-563 KQQYESWCELNNVQ
+563 KRQYEEWCEMNNVQ

-584 SSMSSKFNLVNASV
+584 SSMSSKFNLVNASI
-598 VKDKVNLDESDLML
+598 VKDKVNLDESDLMS

-629 RLVNDKY
+629 KLVNDKY

-641 ENASAVESIDLVKD
+641 ENASVVESIDLVKD
-655 DKELVKLV
+655 DEELVKLIV
-663 VDAILEDAKS
+663 EAILEDVRS
-673 SLISKEEIVSLVSLV
+673 SLIAKEEIVSYVSLV
-688 FDFRENHPRLET
+688 FDFRENHPRLAT
-700 IMKAVI
+700 IMPAVLK
-706 NHFDETYLS
+706 HFNESYAS
-715 SETKVK
+715 SATKVK

-727 LARLTRFAK
+727 LNRLMKFAK
-736 YDASLKHSLSKRLYG
+736 YDASLKHSLSKRLYEI
-751 VTVYDLSSKTD
+751 TVYDLSSKKD

>member
-1 MVILMKDSTSLS
+1 MKDDYMLS
-13 NFDMSKLSA
+13 NFDLSKLTA
-22 LKDAGGVNLIPM
+22 LKDAGGVNIYPM
-34 TTILSILASDKELA
+34 TIVLSILANDKELV

-55 KYYELLPHINFI
+55 KYYELLPHINFL

-72 ACMNNYSFFCRFSNF
+72 ACMNNYSFFCRFKNL
-87 DSKLNELSDLY
+87 DSKVNELSDLY
-98 PTAKKLSDVVKAA
+98 PTAKKLDDVVKAA
-111 IRNTTKFARARADER
+111 IRNTTKFARARAEER
-126 GIDIPILYDSNTGI
+126 GIEIPILYDSDTGI
-140 EYADI
+140 EYADL
-145 SVLDEFKNPQ
+145 SVLEEFKNPQ
-155 NRLESDILL
+155 NRLESDITL
-164 PTVKSS
+164 PSSKSS
-170 KVKLSATFDRLDKAL
+170 KSKLQETFDRLDSAL
-185 AEADVKF
+185 MEADVKF
-192 DTRNHKLFYTDSI
+192 DTRNLKLFYTDSI
-205 TNERKVIDSF
+205 TNERKVIDNF
-215 SASEFSSFLRLV
+215 NVTEFSSFLRLV

-235 IKQMLQTSDEAKK
+235 MKQMLTNNKEAKK
-248 YVERMLSSEDFIA
+248 YVEQMLKSDKFIA
-261 NYAASNIIQFLDCY
+261 NYASSNVIQFLDCY
-275 VERGHFKPGIS
+275 VEHGHFKPGIS

-307 QTQCEEMDDLIAHLC
+307 QTQCGEMDDLIAHLC
-322 RYDEATIKA
+322 RYDEATIES

-347 SGYEVTANVLFG
+347 SGYEVTANILFG
-359 ASGGNGKSLFVECL
+359 ASGSNGKSLFVECL

-394 YELPEMC
+394 YELPSMC

-413 AQLSGD
+413 AQLSGE
-419 MSGAFKLFVFGQN
+419 MSGAFKLFVFGQD
-432 LSTRDIFHSASTF
+432 LSTRDIFHGASTF

-485 SNRDTQWIDN
+485 SNRDTQWIES
-495 VKSDQAAQYLIELLV
+495 VKSDRAAQYLIELLV

-518 SGHLVESSDAMTVA
+518 SGHLVESSDSMTVA

-552 SEVILKPVRAV
+552 SEVILKPVRSV
-563 KQQYESWCELNNVQ
+563 KRQYEEWCEMNNVQ

-584 SSMSSKFNLVNASV
+584 SSMSSKFNLVNASI
-598 VKDKVNLDESDLML
+598 VKDKVNLDESDLMS

-629 RLVNDKY
+629 KLVNDKY

-641 ENASAVESIDLVKD
+641 ENASVVESIDLVKD
-655 DKELVKLV
+655 DEELVKLIV
-663 VDAILEDAKS
+663 EAILEDVRS
-673 SLISKEEIVSLVSLV
+673 SLIAKEEIVSYVSLV
-688 FDFRENHPRLET
+688 FDFRENHPRLAT
-700 IMKAVI
+700 IMPAILK
-706 NHFDETYLS
+706 HFNESYAS
-715 SETKVK
+715 SATKVK

-727 LARLTRFAK
+727 LNRLMKFAK
-736 YDASLKHSLSKRLYG
+736 YDASLKHSLSKRLYEI
-751 VTVYDLSSKTD
+751 TVYDLSSKKD

>member
-1 MVILMKDSTSLS
+1 MKDDYMLS
-13 NFDMSKLSA
+13 NFDLSKLTA
-22 LKDAGGVNLIPM
+22 LKDAGGVNIYPM
-34 TTILSILASDKELA
+34 TIVLSILANDKDLA

-55 KYYELLPHINFI
+55 KYYELLPHINFL

-72 ACMNNYSFFCRFSNF
+72 ACMNNYSFFCRFKNL
-87 DSKLNELSDLY
+87 DSKVNELSDLY
-98 PTAKKLSDVVKAA
+98 PTAKKLDDVVKAA
-111 IRNTTKFARARADER
+111 IRNTTKFARAEER
-126 GIDIPILYDSNTGI
+126 GIEIPILYDSDTGI
-140 EYADI
+140 EYADL
-145 SVLDEFKNPQ
+145 SVLEEFKNPQ
-155 NRLESDILL
+155 NRLESDITL
-164 PTVKSS
+164 PSSKSS
-170 KVKLSATFDRLDKAL
+170 KSKLQETFDRLDSAL
-185 AEADVKF
+185 MEADVKF
-192 DTRNHKLFYTDSI
+192 DTRNLKLFYTDSI
-205 TNERKVIDSF
+205 TNERKVIDNF
-215 SASEFSSFLRLV
+215 NVTEFSSFLRLV

-235 IKQMLQTSDEAKK
+235 MKQMLTNNKEAKK
-248 YVERMLSSEDFIA
+248 YVEQMLKSDKFIA
-261 NYAASNIIQFLDCY
+261 NYASSNVIQFLDCY
-275 VERGHFKPGIS
+275 VEHGHFKPGIS

-307 QTQCEEMDDLIAHLC
+307 QTQCDEMDDLIAHLC
-322 RYDEATIKA
+322 RYDEATIKS

-347 SGYEVTANVLFG
+347 SGYEVTANILFG

-394 YELPEMC
+394 YELPAMC

-413 AQLSGD
+413 AQLSGE
-419 MSGAFKLFVFGQN
+419 MSGAFKLFVFGQD
-432 LSTRDIFHSASTF
+432 LSTRDIFHGASTF

-485 SNRDTQWIDN
+485 SNRDTQWIES
-495 VKSDQAAQYLIELLV
+495 VKSDRAAQYLIELLV

-518 SGHLVESSDAMTVA
+518 SGHLVESSDSMTVA

-538 ANDSAQM
+538 ANDSSQM

-563 KQQYESWCELNNVQ
+563 KRQYEEWCEMNNVQ

-584 SSMSSKFNLVNASV
+584 SSMSSKFNLVNASI
-598 VKDKVNLDESDLML
+598 VKDKVNLDESDLMS

-629 RLVNDKY
+629 KLVNDKY

-641 ENASAVESIDLVKD
+641 ENASVVESIDLVKD
-655 DKELVKLV
+655 DEELVKLIV
-663 VDAILEDAKS
+663 EAILEDVRS
-673 SLISKEEIVSLVSLV
+673 SLIAKEEIVSYVSLV
-688 FDFRENHPRLET
+688 FDFRENHPRLAT
-700 IMKAVI
+700 IMPAVLK
-706 NHFDETYLS
+706 HFNESYAS
-715 SETKVK
+715 SATKVK

-727 LARLTRFAK
+727 LNRLMKFAK
-736 YDASLKHSLSKRLYG
+736 YDASLKHSLSKRLYEI
-751 VTVYDLSSKTD
+751 TVYDLSSKKD

>member
-1 MVILMKDSTSLS
+1 MKDDYMLS
-13 NFDMSKLSA
+13 NFDLSKLTA
-22 LKDAGGVNLIPM
+22 LKDAGGVNIYPM
-34 TTILSILASDKELA
+34 TIVLSILANDKDLA

-55 KYYELLPHINFI
+55 KYYELLPHINFL

-72 ACMNNYSFFCRFSNF
+72 ACMNNYSFFCRFKNL
-87 DSKLNELSDLY
+87 DSKVNELSDLY
-98 PTAKKLSDVVKAA
+98 PTAKKLDDVVKAA
-111 IRNTTKFARARADER
+111 IRNTTKFARARAEER
-126 GIDIPILYDSNTGI
+126 GIEIPILYDSDTGI
-140 EYADI
+140 EYADL
-145 SVLDEFKNPQ
+145 SVLEEFKNPQ
-155 NRLESDILL
+155 NRLESDITL
-164 PTVKSS
+164 PSSKSS
-170 KVKLSATFDRLDKAL
+170 KSKLQETFDRLDSAL
-185 AEADVKF
+185 MEADVKF
-192 DTRNHKLFYTDSI
+192 DTRNLKLFYTDSI
-205 TNERKVIDSF
+205 TNERKVIDNF
-215 SASEFSSFLRLV
+215 NVTEFSSFLRLV

-235 IKQMLQTSDEAKK
+235 MKQMLTNNKEAKK
-248 YVERMLSSEDFIA
+248 YVEQMLKSDKFIA
-261 NYAASNIIQFLDCY
+261 NYASSNVIQFLDCY
-275 VERGHFKPGIS
+275 VEHGHFKPGIS

-307 QTQCEEMDDLIAHLC
+307 QTQCDEMDDLIAHLC
-322 RYDEATIKA
+322 RYDEATIKS

-347 SGYEVTANVLFG
+347 SGYEVTANILFG

-394 YELPEMC
+394 YELPAMC

-413 AQLSGD
+413 AQLSGE
-419 MSGAFKLFVFGQN
+419 MSGAFKLFVFGQD
-432 LSTRDIFHSASTF
+432 LSTRDIFHGASTF

-485 SNRDTQWIDN
+485 SNRDTQWIES
-495 VKSDQAAQYLIELLV
+495 VKSDRAAQYLIELLV

-518 SGHLVESSDAMTVA
+518 SGHLVESSDSMTVA

-563 KQQYESWCELNNVQ
+563 KRQYEEWCEMNNVQ

-584 SSMSSKFNLVNASV
+584 SSMSSKFNLVNASI
-598 VKDKVNLDESDLML
+598 VKDKVNLDESDLMS

-629 RLVNDKY
+629 KLVNDKY

-641 ENASAVESIDLVKD
+641 ENASVVESIDLVKD
-655 DKELVKLV
+655 DEELVKLIV
-663 VDAILEDAKS
+663 EAILEDVRS
-673 SLISKEEIVSLVSLV
+673 SLIAKEEIVSYVSLV
-688 FDFRENHPRLET
+688 FDFRENHPRLAT
-700 IMKAVI
+700 IMPAVLK
-706 NHFDETYLS
+706 HFNESYAS
-715 SETKVK
+715 SATKVK

-727 LARLTRFAK
+727 LNRLMKFAK
-736 YDASLKHSLSKRLYG
+736 YDASLKHSLSKRLYEI
-751 VTVYDLSSKTD
+751 TVYDLSSKKD

>member
-1 MVILMKDSTSLS
+1 MKDDYMLS
-13 NFDMSKLSA
+13 NFDLSKLTA
-22 LKDAGGVNLIPM
+22 LKDAGGVNIYPM
-34 TTILSILASDKELA
+34 TIVLSILANDKDLA

-55 KYYELLPHINFI
+55 KYYELLPHINFL

-72 ACMNNYSFFCRFSNF
+72 ACMNNYSFFCRFKNL
-87 DSKLNELSDLY
+87 DSKVNELSDLY
-98 PTAKKLSDVVKAA
+98 PTAKKLDDVVKAA
-111 IRNTTKFARARADER
+111 IRNTTKFARARAEER
-126 GIDIPILYDSNTGI
+126 GIEIPILYDSDTGI
-140 EYADI
+140 EYADL
-145 SVLDEFKNPQ
+145 SVLEEFKNPQ
-155 NRLESDILL
+155 NRLESDITL
-164 PTVKSS
+164 PSSKSS
-170 KVKLSATFDRLDKAL
+170 KSKLQETFDRLDSAL
-185 AEADVKF
+185 MEADVKF
-192 DTRNHKLFYTDSI
+192 DTRNLKLFYTDSI
-205 TNERKVIDSF
+205 TNERKVIDNF
-215 SASEFSSFLRLV
+215 NVTEFSSFLRLV

-235 IKQMLQTSDEAKK
+235 MKQMLTNNKEAKK
-248 YVERMLSSEDFIA
+248 YVEQMLKSDKFIA
-261 NYAASNIIQFLDCY
+261 NYASSNVIQFLDCY
-275 VERGHFKPGIS
+275 VEHGHFKPGIS

-307 QTQCEEMDDLIAHLC
+307 QTQCDEMDDLIAHLC
-322 RYDEATIKA
+322 RYDEATIES

-347 SGYEVTANVLFG
+347 SGYEVTANILFG

-394 YELPEMC
+394 YELPSMC

-413 AQLSGD
+413 AQLSGE
-419 MSGAFKLFVFGQN
+419 MSGAFKLFVFGQD
-432 LSTRDIFHSASTF
+432 LSTRDIFHGASTF

-485 SNRDTQWIDN
+485 SNRDEQWIEN
-495 VKSDQAAQYLIELLV
+495 VKSDRAAQYLIELLV

-518 SGHLVESSDAMTVA
+518 SGHLVESSDSMTVA

-552 SEVILKPVRAV
+552 SEVILKPVRSV
-563 KQQYESWCELNNVQ
+563 KRQYEEWCEMNNVQ

-584 SSMSSKFNLVNASV
+584 SSMSSKFNLVNASI
-598 VKDKVNLDESDLML
+598 VKDKVNLDESDLMS

-629 RLVNDKY
+629 KLANDKY

-641 ENASAVESIDLVKD
+641 ENASIVESIDLVKD
-655 DKELVKLV
+655 DEELVKLIV
-663 VDAILEDAKS
+663 EAILEDVRS
-673 SLISKEEIVSLVSLV
+673 SLIAKEEIVSYVSLV
-688 FDFRENHPRLET
+688 FDFRENHPRLAT
-700 IMKAVI
+700 IMPAVLK
-706 NHFDETYLS
+706 HFNESYAS
-715 SETKVK
+715 SATKVK

-727 LARLTRFAK
+727 LNRLMKFAK
-736 YDASLKHSLSKRLYG
+736 YDASLKHSLSKRLYEI
-751 VTVYDLSSKTD
+751 TVYDLSSKKD

>member
-1 MVILMKDSTSLS
+1 MKDDYMLS
-13 NFDMSKLSA
+13 NFDLSKLTA
-22 LKDAGGVNLIPM
+22 LKDAGGVNIYPM
-34 TTILSILASDKELA
+34 TIVLSILANDKDLA

-55 KYYELLPHINFI
+55 KYYELLPHINFL

-72 ACMNNYSFFCRFSNF
+72 ACMNNYSFFCRFKNL
-87 DSKLNELSDLY
+87 DSKVNELSDLY
-98 PTAKKLSDVVKAA
+98 PTAKKLDDVVKAA
-111 IRNTTKFARARADER
+111 IRNTTKFARARAEER
-126 GIDIPILYDSNTGI
+126 GIEIPILYDSDTGI
-140 EYADI
+140 EYADL
-145 SVLDEFKNPQ
+145 SVLEEFKNPQ
-155 NRLESDILL
+155 NRLESDITL
-164 PTVKSS
+164 PSSKSS
-170 KVKLSATFDRLDKAL
+170 KSKLQETFDRLDSAL
-185 AEADVKF
+185 MEADVKF
-192 DTRNHKLFYTDSI
+192 DTRNLKLFYTDSI
-205 TNERKVIDSF
+205 TNERKVIDNF
-215 SASEFSSFLRLV
+215 NVTEFSSFLRLV

-235 IKQMLQTSDEAKK
+235 MKQMLTNNKEAKK
-248 YVERMLSSEDFIA
+248 YVEQMLKSDKFIA
-261 NYAASNIIQFLDCY
+261 NYASSNVIQFLDCY
-275 VERGHFKPGIS
+275 VEHGHFKPGIS

-307 QTQCEEMDDLIAHLC
+307 QTQCGEMDDLIAHLC
-322 RYDEATIKA
+322 RYDEATIES

-347 SGYEVTANVLFG
+347 SGYEVTANILFG

-394 YELPEMC
+394 YELPSMC

-413 AQLSGD
+413 AQLSGE
-419 MSGAFKLFVFGQN
+419 MSGAFKLFVFGQD
-432 LSTRDIFHSASTF
+432 LSTRDIFHGASTF

-453 CTNHMLS
+453 CTNYMLS

-485 SNRDTQWIDN
+485 SNRDTQWIES
-495 VKSDQAAQYLIELLV
+495 VKSDRAAQYLIELLV

-518 SGHLVESSDAMTVA
+518 SGHLVESSDSMTVA

-563 KQQYESWCELNNVQ
+563 KRQYEEWCEMNNVQ

-584 SSMSSKFNLVNASV
+584 SSMSSKFNLVNASI
-598 VKDKVNLDESDLML
+598 VKDKVNLDESDLMS

-629 RLVNDKY
+629 KLVNDKY

-641 ENASAVESIDLVKD
+641 ENASVVESIDLVKD
-655 DKELVKLV
+655 DEELVKLIV
-663 VDAILEDAKS
+663 EAILEDVRS
-673 SLISKEEIVSLVSLV
+673 SLIAKEEIVSYVSLV
-688 FDFRENHPRLET
+688 FDFRENHPRLAT
-700 IMKAVI
+700 IMPAVLK
-706 NHFDETYLS
+706 HFNESYAS
-715 SETKVK
+715 SATKVK

-727 LARLTRFAK
+727 LNRLMKFAK
-736 YDASLKHSLSKRLYG
+736 YDASLKHSLSKRLYEI
-751 VTVYDLSSKTD
+751 TVYDLSSKKD

>member
-1 MVILMKDSTSLS
+1 MKDDYMLS
-13 NFDMSKLSA
+13 NFDLSKLTA
-22 LKDAGGVNLIPM
+22 LKDAGGVNIYPM
-34 TTILSILASDKELA
+34 TIVLSILANDKELV

-55 KYYELLPHINFI
+55 KYYELLPHINFL

-72 ACMNNYSFFCRFSNF
+72 ACMNNYSFFCRFKNL
-87 DSKLNELSDLY
+87 DSKVNELSDLY
-98 PTAKKLSDVVKAA
+98 PTAKKLDDVVKAA
-111 IRNTTKFARARADER
+111 IRNTTKFARARAEER
-126 GIDIPILYDSNTGI
+126 GIEIPILYDSDTGI
-140 EYADI
+140 EYADL
-145 SVLDEFKNPQ
+145 SVLEEFKNPQ
-155 NRLESDILL
+155 NRLESDITL
-164 PTVKSS
+164 PSSKSS
-170 KVKLSATFDRLDKAL
+170 KSKLQETFDRLDSAL
-185 AEADVKF
+185 MEADVKF
-192 DTRNHKLFYTDSI
+192 DTRNLKLFYTDSI
-205 TNERKVIDSF
+205 TNERKVIDNF
-215 SASEFSSFLRLV
+215 NVTEFSSFLRLV

-235 IKQMLQTSDEAKK
+235 MKQMLTNNKEAKK
-248 YVERMLSSEDFIA
+248 YVEQMLKSDKFIA
-261 NYAASNIIQFLDCY
+261 NYASSNVIQFLDCY
-275 VERGHFKPGIS
+275 VEHGHFKPGIS

-307 QTQCEEMDDLIAHLC
+307 QTQCDEMDDLIAHLC
-322 RYDEATIKA
+322 RYDEATIES

-347 SGYEVTANVLFG
+347 SGYEVTANILFG

-383 TSTFSGFDNSN
+383 TSTFSDFDNSN
-394 YELPEMC
+394 YELPAMC

-413 AQLSGD
+413 AQLSGE
-419 MSGAFKLFVFGQN
+419 MSGAFKLFVFGQD
-432 LSTRDIFHSASTF
+432 LSTRDIFHGASTF

-485 SNRDTQWIDN
+485 SNRDTQWIES
-495 VKSDQAAQYLIELLV
+495 VKSDRAAQYLIELLV

-518 SGHLVESSDAMTVA
+518 SGHLVESSDSMTVA

-563 KQQYESWCELNNVQ
+563 KRQYEEWCEMNNVQ

-584 SSMSSKFNLVNASV
+584 SSMSSKFNLVNASI
-598 VKDKVNLDESDLML
+598 VKDKVNLDESDLMS

-629 RLVNDKY
+629 KLVNDKY

-641 ENASAVESIDLVKD
+641 ENASVVESIDLVKD
-655 DKELVKLV
+655 DEELVKLIV
-663 VDAILEDAKS
+663 EAILEDVRS
-673 SLISKEEIVSLVSLV
+673 SLIAKEEIVSYVSLV
-688 FDFRENHPRLET
+688 FDFRENHPRLAT
-700 IMKAVI
+700 IMPAVLK
-706 NHFDETYLS
+706 HFNESYAS
-715 SETKVK
+715 SATKVK

-727 LARLTRFAK
+727 LNRLMKFAK
-736 YDASLKHSLSKRLYG
+736 YDASLKHSLSKRLYEI
-751 VTVYDLSSKTD
+751 TVYDLSSKKD